1 MASIAMQEA
10 STPPHRL
17 ASFEQTTIITE
28 HRSKQQS
35 TRPHD
40 VYADFNYYVDP
51 QDGSLP
57 EPLEVIKPSS
67 FLDKP
72 KDVRTLLVHDIR
84 GEENQYTLEKNG
96 FQFCHHACKETEFLD
111 DQQIESQY
119 YPEVEQ
125 LLKDV

>member
-1 MASIAMQEA
+1 MASITMQAA
-10 STPPHRL
+10 STPPYRL
-17 ASFEQTTIITE
+17 AGFEQTSVVAE
-28 HRSKQQS
+28 NRLRQQN

-40 VYADFNYYVDP
+40 VYADFNYYADP

-57 EPLEVIKPSS
+57 EPLEVTKPSS

-84 GEENQYTLEKNG
+84 GEEAQYTLEKNG
-96 FQFCHHACKETEFLD
+96 FQFCHQACKETEFLD

-119 YPEVEQ
+119 YPEIER
-125 LLKDV
+125 LLKNV